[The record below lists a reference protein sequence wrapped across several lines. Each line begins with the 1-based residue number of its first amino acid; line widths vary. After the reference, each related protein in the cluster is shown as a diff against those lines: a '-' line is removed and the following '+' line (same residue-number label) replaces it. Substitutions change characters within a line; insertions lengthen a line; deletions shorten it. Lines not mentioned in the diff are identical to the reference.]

1 MNIVNFT
8 PFAALAGGAL
18 IGLAAA
24 AMWWLLGR
32 ITGVSGILGNAL
44 TARGLDLGWRAAF
57 IGGLL
62 VAGVVAAVAFPSA
75 VHFDMESGYAR
86 AIVAGL
92 LVGFGTRMGGG
103 CTSGHGVCGVSRLS
117 KRSLFA
123 TATFMAS
130 AVLVVFITRHLL

>member
-1 MNIVNFT
+1 MTIVNFT
-8 PFAALAGGAL
+8 PISALAGGAI

-32 ITGVSGILGNAL
+32 ISGVSGILGNAL
-44 TARGLDLGWRAAF
+44 SARGSDLGWRVAF

-62 VAGVVAAVAFPSA
+62 SAGVIAAVALPGA
-75 VHFDMESGYAR
+75 IHFNMESGYTR

-117 KRSLFA
+117 KRSLVA
-123 TATFMAS
+123 TGMFMAS
-130 AVLVVFITRHLL
+130 AVLVVFVMRHLL

>member
-8 PFAALAGGAL
+8 PITALVGGAL

-32 ITGVSGILGNAL
+32 ITGVSGILGSTL
-44 TARGLDLGWRAAF
+44 SARGSDLGWRLAF
-57 IGGLL
+57 IGGL
-62 VAGVVAAVAFPSA
+62 VAAGVVASLGFSDA
-75 VHFDMESGYAR
+75 VHFQMEAGYVR

-92 LVGFGTRMGGG
+92 LVGFGTRMSGG

-117 KRSLFA
+117 VRSMVA
-123 TATFMAS
+123 TGAFMA
-130 AVLVVFITRHLL
+130 AGFLIVFVIRHLL